1 MKIDDAMNKAAQ
13 TQAADVRQRQALAA
27 RADTPAKSPESS
39 KAAASGEAGSAVN
52 VSLSSQLKAVK
63 EQMGDSTSFDA
74 KKVERIKTA
83 IANGEFSIDTAKVAD
98 GLLRTV
104 SELFQKPGK

>member
-1 MKIDDAMNKAAQ
+1 MKIDDAMNAAQ
-13 TQAADVRQRQALAA
+13 TQAADVRQQRQAAA
-27 RADTPAKSPESS
+27 LRADNPAKSSESP
-39 KAAASGEAGSAVN
+39 KTADSGQAGSAVN
-52 VSLSSQLKAVK
+52 VSLSSQLKNVR

-83 IANGEFSIDTAKVAD
+83 IANGQFSIDTSKVAD
-98 GLLRTV
+98 GLLKTV